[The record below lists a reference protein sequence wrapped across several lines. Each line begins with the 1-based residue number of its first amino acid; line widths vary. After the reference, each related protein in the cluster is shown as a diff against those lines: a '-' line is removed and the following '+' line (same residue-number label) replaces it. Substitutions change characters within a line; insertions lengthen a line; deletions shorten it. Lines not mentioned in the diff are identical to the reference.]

1 MSLCELYSKIMELL
15 VDLTDIPEFIPFI
28 GDIRWLVSDWVGNN
42 PEAASELAD
51 KIYQLLVQYKGGI
64 E

>member
-1 MSLCELYSKIMELL
+1 MELL